1 MKKYVAIIC
10 IVLAFCAVLGLN
22 ARLDYPQVKNAIE
35 HVETSVNTLQSD
47 LEFLHVYANVLEDF
61 DLEQRV
67 YVGLETYEDDGSG
80 DGEYYVIRI
89 ESGSE
94 HEFVFYDYD
103 TAKKLEN
110 ILKPMEWKLP
120 DTNNAVGNG
129 IIGGIVGVWN
139 STVEAI
145 GTVVY
150 MIGIIISFGMFAITM
165 VLDTVLTA
173 WDLVEVAMYILG
185 FPVTL

>member
-1 MKKYVAIIC
+1 MKKYVALCC
-10 IVLAFCAVLGLN
+10 IVLAICAVFGLN

-35 HVETSVNTLQSD
+35 HVNGSVNVLQSD
-47 LEFLHVYANVLEDF
+47 LEFLNVYANVLEDF

-67 YVGLETYEDDGSG
+67 SVGLETYEDDGSG
-80 DGEYYVIRI
+80 GGEFYVIRI

-120 DTNNAVGNG
+120 ETNNAVGNG
-129 IIGGIVGVWN
+129 IIGGIVGAWN
-139 STVEAI
+139 NTVEAI

-165 VLDTVLTA
+165 ILDSVLTA
-173 WDLVEVAMYILG
+173 WALIEITMYILG
-185 FPVTL
+185 FPVVL